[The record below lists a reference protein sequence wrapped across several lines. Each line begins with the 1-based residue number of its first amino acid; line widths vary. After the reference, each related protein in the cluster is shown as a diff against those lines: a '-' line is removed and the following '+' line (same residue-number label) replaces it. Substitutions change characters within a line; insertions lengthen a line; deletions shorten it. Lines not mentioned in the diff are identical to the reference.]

1 MASVNKVII
10 LGNLGA
16 NPETRTFPSGGQIT
30 IVSIATTERWRDRN
44 TGENRELTEW
54 HRVVF
59 HDRQAEIAA
68 QYLRKGS
75 AVYVEGSLRT
85 RKWTDQNNQER
96 FSTEIRAN
104 HMQLLGGRTGN
115 APGPQQAGYGAA
127 DDAAYD
133 DSYDAAPA
141 PRRAT
146 PPAARPSSP
155 APAPAPTPIATP
167 SSSGF
172 DGMDDDIPF

>member
-16 NPETRTFPSGGQIT
+16 DPETRTFPSGGQIT
-30 IVSIATTERWRDRN
+30 IVRIATTERWRDKN

-59 HDRQAEIAA
+59 NDRQAEIAA

-75 AVYVEGSLRT
+75 AVYVEGALRT

-104 HMQLLGGRTGN
+104 HMQLLGGRPST
-115 APGPQQAGYGAA
+115 ASGPQQAGHSAF
-127 DDAAYD
+127 DDGGYET
-133 DSYDAAPA
+133 APPPA
-141 PRRAT
+141 RRAT
-146 PPAARPSSP
+146 PPAAHPVPP
-155 APAPAPTPIATP
+155 APPPSAAKQ

-172 DGMDDDIPF
+172 EDMGDDDIPF